1 MSSTVCQACFLA
13 KAKEEIIEFYD
24 DLSICKSCMNKLG
37 ATETEQTT
45 SPSSVTVKLEEPEQT
60 SGEAV
65 NPWEKLEEPEQTS
78 RAVVD
83 PPVTGGSDFAPYVT
97 QEADL
102 LNVFANCKGSLYTST
117 AYAEFMLH
125 SIYRD
130 WKPGDKSAS
139 LMDKRDNILYESSFV

>member
-1 MSSTVCQACFLA
+1 
-13 KAKEEIIEFYD
+13 
-24 DLSICKSCMNKLG
+24 MN
-37 ATETEQTT
+37 
-45 SPSSVTVKLEEPEQT
+45 PSEKLEEPEQT

-78 RAVVD
+78 GETVNPWEKLEEQEQTSGEAVNPWEKQTSRVVVD

>member
-45 SPSSVTVKLEEPEQT
+45 SPSSVTVKLEESEQTSGEAVNPSEKLEEPEQTLGEAVNPWEKLEEPEQT

-78 RAVVD
+78 GEV
-83 PPVTGGSDFAPYVT
+83 
-97 QEADL
+97 L
-102 LNVFANCKGSLYTST
+102 
-117 AYAEFMLH
+117 
-125 SIYRD
+125 
-130 WKPGDKSAS
+130 KS
-139 LMDKRDNILYESSFV
+139 ECTPT